1 MTDLTKGLKIME
13 NKNKTV
19 IKSMELLHLFLTE
32 PSLSLNELVSL
43 SEMPKTSV
51 HRMAS
56 SLEET
61 GFLTRAADGRYQL
74 GLIFLQFGQLVSERL
89 DIRKIAK
96 PIMEELCGEVD
107 EAVQL
112 IMRDGDEAIYVEKIE
127 GTQTVRLYTAIG
139 RRSPLYAGACARSI
153 LSFLP
158 KEEID
163 TYIQKTKLAA
173 IASGTMTDRAELL
186 HSIERSLQSGYTISY
201 SELED
206 YTAAIGAPIFNHEGK
221 VAAGISIAGFEARF
235 SEDRLPY
242 LTEKVKTAAQHIS
255 EKLGY

>member
-1 MTDLTKGLKIME
+1 ME

-19 IKSMELLHLFLTE
+19 VKSMELLHLFLTE
-32 PSLSLNELVSL
+32 PSLTLNEMVSQ
-43 SEMPKTSV
+43 SRMPKTSV
-51 HRMAS
+51 HRMAC
-56 SLEET
+56 SLEEM
-61 GFLTRAADGRYQL
+61 GFLTRGADGRYQL

-96 PIMEELCGEVD
+96 PIMEELCVEVD

-158 KEEID
+158 RAEIEAYLQQ
-163 TYIQKTKLAA
+163 TELKA
-173 IASGTMTDRAELL
+173 IGSGTITDPAALL
-186 HSIERSLQSGYTISY
+186 QSIETSLKTGYTLSC
-201 SELED
+201 SELEN

-242 LTEKVKTAAQHIS
+242 LTDKVKSAAQHIS

>member
-1 MTDLTKGLKIME
+1 ME

-19 IKSMELLHLFLTE
+19 VKSMELLHLFLTE
-32 PSLSLNELVSL
+32 PSLTLNDMVSL
-43 SEMPKTSV
+43 SGMPKTSV
-51 HRMAS
+51 HRMAC
-56 SLEET
+56 SLEEM
-61 GFLTRAADGRYQL
+61 GFLTRGADGRYQL

-96 PIMEELCGEVD
+96 PIMEELCTEVD

-158 KEEID
+158 RDEIEA
-163 TYIQKTKLAA
+163 YIQQTELAA
-173 IASGTMTDRAELL
+173 IGSGTITDPAALL
-186 HSIERSLQSGYTISY
+186 QSIETSLKTGYTLSY
-201 SELED
+201 SELEN

-235 SEDRLPY
+235 SEDCLPY
-242 LTEKVKTAAQHIS
+242 LTDKVKTAAQHIS

>member
-1 MTDLTKGLKIME
+1 
-13 NKNKTV
+13 
-19 IKSMELLHLFLTE
+19 
-32 PSLSLNELVSL
+32 
-43 SEMPKTSV
+43 
-51 HRMAS
+51 
-56 SLEET
+56 
-61 GFLTRAADGRYQL
+61 
-74 GLIFLQFGQLVSERL
+74 
-89 DIRKIAK
+89 
-96 PIMEELCGEVD
+96 
-107 EAVQL
+107 
-112 IMRDGDEAIYVEKIE
+112 MRDGDEAIYVEKLKAPKPSACI
-127 GTQTVRLYTAIG
+127 RR

-186 HSIERSLQSGYTISY
+186 QSIERSLQSGYTISY

-242 LTEKVKTAAQHIS
+242 LTEKVKTQHSIFLRNWVIDRANFLHS
-255 EKLGY
+255 RTLQYR

>member
-1 MTDLTKGLKIME
+1 MADLTKGLKTME

-32 PSLSLNELVSL
+32 PSLSLNELVSR

-56 SLEET
+56 SLEEM

-127 GTQTVRLYTAIG
+127 GTQTVRLFTAIG

-158 KEEID
+158 REEID
-163 TYIQKTKLAA
+163 TYLQKTEFAA
-173 IASGTMTDRAELL
+173 IASGTMTNPAELL
-186 HSIERSLQSGYTISY
+186 QSIETSLQSGYTISY